1 MLRFLSS
8 PRHVL
13 AGAIAALL
21 LVPAAASAQTPG
33 AGGSGASTTAIR
45 EAEQRFEEGKTLF
58 SQRRYAD
65 ARLKFEQACAV
76 HRTVNC
82 PKNLGLAEF
91 ELGQYV
97 EATTHLREFLQ
108 GVRVS
113 GPAAAGLDAE
123 GVAVIQ
129 KKYTDAFMHCGH
141 LEVSAPAG
149 ATVVVEGRN
158 LGTAPLRDTVD
169 VPAGDHTVEAHTDRG
184 ILRQKVTVAQGEVAP
199 VKLSEPNAGAQV
211 KVDADS
217 LRADRPGHSS
227 ARTVVLVS
235 LYGAALLATGAG
247 IGLTLHAEAR
257 KGDADDRRGDLPS
270 NGCTGVSSAQC
281 DDLRS
286 LRDTY
291 DADKRWATAAFIGAG
306 VFAAT
311 ATVMFFVWPNTVN
324 NERPAGS
331 KSTGGRT
338 ADGGGMKGRVVPM
351 LAPGLGGLG
360 YAGTF

>member
-1 MLRFLSS
+1 MAAVLRFLSS
-8 PRHVL
+8 PRHTL

-21 LVPAAASAQTPG
+21 LVPAAASAQSSS
-33 AGGSGASTTAIR
+33 GGGASPTAIR

-113 GPAAAGLDAE
+113 GPAAAGLDAD
-123 GVAVIQ
+123 GVAAIQ
-129 KKYTDAFMHCGH
+129 KKYTEAFMHCGH

-149 ATVVVEGRN
+149 ARIIVEGRN
-158 LGTAPLRDTVD
+158 LGTAPLSGTVD
-169 VPAGDHTVEAHTDRG
+169 VSAGEHTVEAHTDRG
-184 ILRQKVTVAQGEVAP
+184 LLQQKVTVAQGEVAP
-199 VKLSEPNAGAQV
+199 IRFIDPNAGAQV
-211 KVDADS
+211 KVVDADS
-217 LRADRPGHSS
+217 LRRDRPGHSS
-227 ARTVVLVS
+227 ARTVTLVS
-235 LYGAALLATGAG
+235 LYGAAVLAAGAG
-247 IGLTLHAEAR
+247 IGLTLHASAR
-257 KGDADDRRGDLPS
+257 KSEADDARSQGKLAD
-270 NGCTGVSSAQC
+270 NGCAGGVSSDAC
-281 DDLRS
+281 NNLRS

-291 DADKRWATAAFIGAG
+291 DADKRWATVAFIGAG
-306 VFAAT
+306 VFAAA
-311 ATVMFFVWPNTVN
+311 ATVTFFVWPNSVN
-324 NERPAGS
+324 NERTAGG
-331 KSTGGRT
+331 KATT
-338 ADGGGMKGRVVPM
+338 AGVKGRVVPM

>member
-1 MLRFLSS
+1 MRSLKMAAVLRFLSS
-8 PRHVL
+8 PRLIL
-13 AGAIAALL
+13 AGAVAALL
-21 LVPAAASAQTPG
+21 LVPAAASAQ
-33 AGGSGASTTAIR
+33 GSGASPTAIR

-58 SQRRYAD
+58 SQRKYAD

-108 GVRVS
+108 GIRVS
-113 GPAAAGLDAE
+113 GPAAAGLDAD
-123 GVAVIQ
+123 GVALIQ
-129 KKYTDAFMHCGH
+129 KKYNEAFLRCGH
-141 LEVSAPAG
+141 LEVTAPAG
-149 ATVVVEGRN
+149 ASIVVEGRN

-169 VPAGDHTVEAHTDRG
+169 VPAGEHTVEAHTDAG

-199 VKLSEPNAGAQV
+199 VRLTDPNAGARV
-211 KVDADS
+211 KVDGDS
-217 LRADRPGHSS
+217 QRPDRPGHSS
-227 ARTVVLVS
+227 ARTVTLVS
-235 LYGAALLATGAG
+235 LYGVAVLAAGAG

-270 NGCTGVSSAQC
+270 NGCTGVSSARC

-291 DADKRWATAAFIGAG
+291 DTDKRWATVAFIGAG
-306 VFAAT
+306 VFAAAAT
-311 ATVMFFVWPNTVN
+311 ATFFLWPNTVS
-324 NERPAGS
+324 NERPAG
-331 KSTGGRT
+331 KTTGRT
-338 ADGGGMKGRVVPM
+338 AEGGVKGRVVPM
-351 LAPGLGGLG
+351 LAPGLGGVG